1 MTCVD
6 VMRTAIVPASTTT
19 HDLSR
24 FVKQLPNLQRSCF
37 LVLALFVFDRYG
49 CLLELNSACQLSRC
63 MGVLLRCIQLR
74 VTVSG
79 LFVYIVT

>member
-37 LVLALFVFDRYG
+37 LVLALFVFRPIWVFIR
-49 CLLELNSACQLSRC
+49 A
-63 MGVLLRCIQLR
+63 
-74 VTVSG
+74 
-79 LFVYIVT
+79 